1 MGRNERAGRGAQGPH
16 HSAEKPQKCSTR
28 GCPVTV
34 TTTPHPCRSGTAAL
48 SYEHRAELL
57 LSAAGETAGTGQ
69 RVVPQRCTFQGQ
81 QTPSAMRRAP
91 DSAQDPNPA
100 ASLLRTVTN
109 RTTGAHT
116 PPGELRSWAAGTQ
129 KPHAT
134 GRQGNNRQVANPNPR
149 IRGKERALSTHGSKE
164 RDAGAEAYSSRND
177 AELASLVRNGGGRQ
191 RAQG

>member
-1 MGRNERAGRGAQGPH
+1 MSTLRRNERAGRGAQGPH
-16 HSAEKPQKCSTR
+16 HSAEKPQKYSTR

-57 LSAAGETAGTGQ
+57 LSAAGETAGAGQ
-69 RVVPQRCTFQGQ
+69 RAVPQRCTFQG

-116 PPGELRSWAAGTQ
+116 PPGELRPRAAGTQ
-129 KPHAT
+129 KPHAKA
-134 GRQGNNRQVANPNPR
+134 GRETTDKRQTP
-149 IRGKERALSTHGSKE
+149 THGSEEK
-164 RDAGAEAYSSRND
+164 S
-177 AELASLVRNGGGRQ
+177 GR
-191 RAQG
+191 